1 LSFLSI
7 ILLISFYLGT
17 DREEL
22 KEVVKIALKEVE
34 AEKECS
40 TIAFSMVSNSKVKSF
55 LKSINIIILEEQ
67 LDAVENNL
75 VSFQPFQ
82 SKSDFPF
89 GARIKKVWS

>member
-1 LSFLSI
+1 
-7 ILLISFYLGT
+7 
-17 DREEL
+17 L

-67 LDAVENNL
+67 LDAV